1 MTRYK
6 VMIVWKFQRTSISL
20 ELLRAGCVWRGNGD
34 KKRRAGSWMDLNI
47 TASNLDFRLKAI
59 YVCMRVCVRV
69 CVCVCVCVCNIT
81 ERF

>member
-34 KKRRAGSWMDLNI
+34 TKRRDQAPLSMGFSKQNYWSWLPFLSLFPFI
-47 TASNLDFRLKAI
+47 VLF
-59 YVCMRVCVRV
+59 
-69 CVCVCVCVCNIT
+69 
-81 ERF
+81 